1 MPVAVKRM
9 LLVTQN
15 VPFAIDVK
23 RALEA
28 LGEFSVA
35 TAANARNAIEYLSDN
50 PADLL
55 LLDTADLPISPG
67 IMIELARAR
76 AADIAIVLAPD
87 NSAVRQ
93 LAEEY
98 AARGVVEIPVL
109 ARDLLPV
116 LDSALA
122 TRPDTLP
129 PLQATS
135 PQPSQDTLAIESLV
149 DDLTAED
156 SALNYT
162 RRRLQASY
170 ELLHPPADEAAST
183 AQSLVEL
190 EIAPSDDSD
199 TVRFRTVSMADD
211 LGEST
216 LPSDNGDTV
225 SDLAQRLAADP
236 DTETELPA
244 TATYHDHIRDRDA
257 FQLMLDDLLDE
268 STQLD
273 DLKIDS
279 LFDTTAELPGALGTG
294 AVPAWLRLTE
304 QFIEEPGFLDDMLP
318 QIDDETEEPADTTE
332 PAEPQAI
339 AKPAPIPVHEEETVP
354 GADAETATAAA
365 FRPVSSE
372 QKDPLGAQLALTMT
386 QAMTELTADG
396 TVLTRGKRIHAYAG
410 ELPLDKLRAL
420 RRVISDDWAA
430 QGESSRVRFVRIPD
444 DGADYLLY
452 SRATIAD
459 YCLTMI
465 FSGGKQLREI
475 RRQGESLANSLAAAP
490 TTAHEAGPADEPAP
504 AEAID
509 TQPFAFVWLLADV
522 DLPLSKPVAQ
532 QLLFWLELQLN
543 ALGWTI
549 HRLDVHGDFIHLYAD
564 VPGDASPDAL
574 IRDVMERSRQIACA
588 EDRGLPGDL
597 WADAYLVVQPGRAI
611 SERELGR
618 FLQFARA

>member
-1 MPVAVKRM
+1 MPVAVKRI

-28 LGEFSVA
+28 LGEYRVA
-35 TAANARNAIEYLSDN
+35 TAANARNAIEHLRDN
-50 PADLL
+50 PTDLL
-55 LLDTADLPISPG
+55 LLDTADLPIAPG
-67 IMIELARAR
+67 IMIELAQAR

-87 NSAVRQ
+87 NSAVHQ
-93 LAEEY
+93 LADEY
-98 AARGVVEIPVL
+98 AAKGVVDIPVL
-109 ARDLLPV
+109 ARDLLPT
-116 LDSALA
+116 LRSALA
-122 TRPDTLP
+122 KRPETLP
-129 PLQATS
+129 PMDAVK
-135 PQPSQDTLAIESLV
+135 PQPSQDTLAIETLV
-149 DDLTAED
+149 DNMTADD

-183 AQSLVEL
+183 AQPLVEW

-199 TVRFRTVSMADD
+199 TVRYSAVSVADGIDETTLAADD
-211 LGEST
+211 
-216 LPSDNGDTV
+216 GDTV
-225 SDLAQRLAADP
+225 RDLAQKLAADP
-236 DTETELPA
+236 DAETEWPA
-244 TATYHDHIRDRDA
+244 AAAYHDHMRDRNA
-257 FQLMLDDLLDE
+257 FQQMLDELLDE

-294 AVPAWLRLTE
+294 AVPKWLRLTE

-318 QIDDETEEPADTTE
+318 RIDDETDEPADTTE
-332 PAEPQAI
+332 PAELPAS
-339 AKPAPIPVHEEETVP
+339 AEPAPLPGHDDETVP
-354 GADAETATAAA
+354 SADAETAAAA
-365 FRPVSSE
+365 FHPVSSE
-372 QKDPLGAQLALTMT
+372 SKDPLVAQLALTMT

-396 TVLTRGKRIHAYAG
+396 IALTRGKRIHAFAG

-420 RRVISDDWAA
+420 RGVIGDDWAA
-430 QGESSRVRFVRIPD
+430 QGDSSRIRFVRIPD
-444 DGADYLLY
+444 DSSDYLLY

-475 RRQGESLANSLAAAP
+475 RQQGESLANALQSAP
-490 TTAHEAGPADEPAP
+490 TTAHEAESADEPAL
-504 AEAID
+504 EADIE
-509 TQPFAFVWLLADV
+509 TQPFAFVWLLNDV

-543 ALGWTI
+543 GLGWTI

-564 VPGDASPDAL
+564 APGDASPDAL

-588 EDRGLPGDL
+588 EDRGLPSDL